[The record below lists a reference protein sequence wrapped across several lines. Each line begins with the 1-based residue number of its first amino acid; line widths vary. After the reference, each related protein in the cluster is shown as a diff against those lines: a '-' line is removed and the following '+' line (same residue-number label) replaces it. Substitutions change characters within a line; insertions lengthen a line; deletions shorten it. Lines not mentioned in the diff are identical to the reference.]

1 MINTVAAKA
10 HLEAQLMELKERQDR
25 IAQDLAEP
33 LNPDF
38 SEQAVQMEEDIPLEG
53 QAALIVREIASVMR
67 ALTRIENG
75 AYGQCVRC
83 GDEIA
88 AKRLEARPEAAL
100 CIECAH
106 KEQ

>member
-53 QAALIVREIASVMR
+53 QVLF
-67 ALTRIENG
+67 
-75 AYGQCVRC
+75 
-83 GDEIA
+83 
-88 AKRLEARPEAAL
+88 
-100 CIECAH
+100 
-106 KEQ
+106 